1 MFSVVKTVLKVI
13 AIFVAVISSV
23 QYPTVLEASQ
33 FAVIEAYRL
42 NMRSGPDRRTPS
54 IRVLKKGT
62 RVRVL
67 KRLDGWLEIYH
78 QGQTGFI
85 RNRKRYVRILKQPS
99 GLEKQA
105 ARTTSIEAAKNES
118 LKIEREIA
126 RRIQEVKAFS
136 KEERTLIN
144 GLEEIDLS
152 LNKAR
157 KRISEFRSELSAID
171 GQLKETAATVKALLK
186 NIKQNETYVRQRLV
200 ALYKLDRIGRMQMLA
215 SAESIYDL
223 VVRKAAL
230 ERILAYDQRVRN
242 DLLSKKRLLAKL
254 TDRLNAQR
262 AEKVV
267 LEKKYK
273 QQIQYISKER
283 AKRQRLLSAIRS
295 KRSLELAAVEA
306 LKQAAA
312 ALDRTI
318 VNLSKTGAPL
328 QTLKKPLQNDFI
340 SLKGSLKMPVNGTI
354 VSRFGAYTHSRFN
367 LKGFRS
373 GIHIKADRGEPIR
386 AVFEGII
393 IYSNWFKGY
402 GNMIII
408 DHGNSYYTVYAHAE
422 ELFKS
427 KGDKVQK
434 EEVIG
439 TVGDTGSMV
448 GTRLYFEVR
457 HHGKPLNPLQWIKKG

>member
-23 QYPTVLEASQ
+23 QYPTVLEA
-33 FAVIEAYRL
+33 
-42 NMRSGPDRRTPS
+42 
-54 IRVLKKGT
+54 

-186 NIKQNETYVRQRLV
+186 NIKQNETYV
-200 ALYKLDRIGRMQMLA
+200 
-215 SAESIYDL
+215 
-223 VVRKAAL
+223 
-230 ERILAYDQRVRN
+230 
-242 DLLSKKRLLAKL
+242 
-254 TDRLNAQR
+254 
-262 AEKVV
+262 
-267 LEKKYK
+267 
-273 QQIQYISKER
+273 
-283 AKRQRLLSAIRS
+283 
-295 KRSLELAAVEA
+295 
-306 LKQAAA
+306 
-312 ALDRTI
+312 
-318 VNLSKTGAPL
+318 
-328 QTLKKPLQNDFI
+328 
-340 SLKGSLKMPVNGTI
+340 
-354 VSRFGAYTHSRFN
+354 
-367 LKGFRS
+367 
-373 GIHIKADRGEPIR
+373 
-386 AVFEGII
+386 
-393 IYSNWFKGY
+393 
-402 GNMIII
+402 
-408 DHGNSYYTVYAHAE
+408 
-422 ELFKS
+422 
-427 KGDKVQK
+427 
-434 EEVIG
+434 
-439 TVGDTGSMV
+439 
-448 GTRLYFEVR
+448 
-457 HHGKPLNPLQWIKKG
+457 